1 MDSSENMDKFISN
14 KLSFSTVLVDYYQ
27 HFIPWINGE
36 LWPLFAFLAVIFF
49 TSRLARDSEIISLL
63 SAGIKYERI
72 LRPMLLA
79 GTFIAVMHWVGE
91 NYVIP
96 KSTFHMNEFRGS
108 YIKKSMRRTTSSN
121 IQFFVNENDKI
132 YAQSY
137 YNRDSSIRIFR
148 LEHFNDDGQ
157 LTAIFKAD
165 EMKFKALPDIWT
177 AKSYE
182 LREFNGIQETIRYG
196 KGESM
201 DTTIAMIPGDFIQHA
216 KQMEI
221 MTTPDLKEFV
231 VRERAKGLGNTK
243 TYTIEMYKRTA
254 APFTI
259 LILTIIGAA
268 IGTRK
273 VRGGLGLHLALGVGL
288 GALFVVLS
296 KFSETFATNLAF
308 APLLGVW
315 IPNILF
321 GLLSIYLL
329 SKAQK

>member
-1 MDSSENMDKFISN
+1 MDKFITN
-14 KLSFSTVLVDYYQ
+14 KLSFTTVLIDYYQ

-49 TSRLARDSEIISLL
+49 TSRLARDSEIIAML

-72 LRPMLLA
+72 LRPML
-79 GTFIAVMHWVGE
+79 IAATLIALMHWVGE

-96 KSTFHMNEFRGS
+96 NSTYHMNEFRGS
-108 YIKKSMRRTTSSN
+108 YIKRTMKRSTSRD

-132 YAQSY
+132 YAQTY
-137 YNRDSSIRIFR
+137 RNRDSSINIFR
-148 LEHFNDDGQ
+148 LEHFNDEGA
-157 LTAIFKAD
+157 LTSVFKAD
-165 EMKFKALPDIWT
+165 EMKFKSYPDLWT
-177 AKSYE
+177 AKGYE
-182 LREFNGIQETIRYG
+182 IREFHGIEETITYG
-196 KGESM
+196 KKESM
-201 DTTIAMIPGDFIQHA
+201 DTSIAMQPGDFIQHA

-231 VRERAKGLGNTK
+231 VRERAKGIGNIK
-243 TYTIEMYKRTA
+243 TYNIEMYKRTS

-259 LILTIIGAA
+259 LILTVIGAA

-273 VRGGLGLHLALGVGL
+273 VRGGLGMHLALGVGL

-296 KFSETFATNLAF
+296 KFSETFATNLDF

-315 IPNILF
+315 VPNILF
-321 GLLSIYLL
+321 GILSVFLLSR
-329 SKAQK
+329 AQK